1 MMSFR
6 LTNFVFCHPC
16 IEVSSVVAN
25 RCADFDE
32 CGAGPLARQSMSV
45 CLENPRYAAAAAV
58 ST

>member
-32 CGAGPLARQSMSV
+32 WGRSLGSPVNECLAWR
-45 CLENPRYAAAAAV
+45 
-58 ST
+58 T